1 MFMTISGM
9 ARSLPQHPSPSKPL
23 PFAWPEAS
31 DGEAATPLAAPSG
44 SGLLIFSRPDDPTG
58 VHRALSPAPGA
69 KYPPRVQSSVPA
81 IPVVVVVDEGTFG
94 HEALADELGAAFVV
108 HVAVGLADALSIL
121 PALER
126 PLVLVPRALDPMTG
140 DRLLG
145 ELARHRFDLIGL
157 LMLDDDVPTVAT
169 DGVHILI
176 RRPLRPGALRLHLEG
191 AARLRHAML
200 ASQAEARRLN
210 EDLSRLRD
218 GLRHD
223 LRGQLQAVVGL
234 ASLVLE
240 LERPLRAPDDEIL
253 DFVARIAQSGER
265 LTHFADRLG
274 DWLNAARRPVEEGI
288 VDLGEL
294 LLEVVADAR
303 ANHPVLAARRTPT
316 PIAFDPLAMTP
327 ADPTALAARVP
338 GDARL
343 LQRALATLVG
353 HLLET
358 VGRAEVT
365 LRKDG
370 DAWTFA
376 VRDHSPRTFP
386 RAQLDRA
393 FRLFER
399 LMGGDGLA
407 LAYVAKVAERH
418 GGQVA
423 ATPHPDGGHE
433 LTLTL
438 PTAARAIED
447 EVATTP
453 STSST
458 TVISA
463 TPSGTRHSAERTTS

>member
-1 MFMTISGM
+1 MQRRLPP
-9 ARSLPQHPSPSKPL
+9 AR
-23 PFAWPEAS
+23 A
-31 DGEAATPLAAPSG
+31 
-44 SGLLIFSRPDDPTG
+44 
-58 VHRALSPAPGA
+58 A
-69 KYPPRVQSSVPA
+69 KYPPPVNASDSV

-108 HVAVGLADALSIL
+108 HVAVGLAEALSAL
-121 PALER
+121 PALDH
-126 PLVLVPRALDPMTG
+126 PLVLAPRALDPLTG
-140 DRLLG
+140 DRLLA
-145 ELARHRFDLIGL
+145 ELARHRFDFLGL
-157 LMLDDDVPTVAT
+157 LMLDDDVPSVAA

-191 AARLRHAML
+191 AARLRDAML
-200 ASQAEARRLN
+200 ANAAEARRLN
-210 EDLSRLRD
+210 EDLTRLRD

-274 DWLNAARRPVEEGI
+274 DWLNAARRPIEAGV

-303 ANHPVLAARRTPT
+303 ATHPVLSARRTPT
-316 PIAFDPLAMTP
+316 PVAMDPLALTP

-343 LQRALATLVG
+343 LQRALQTLIG

-370 DAWTFA
+370 DAWTLA
-376 VRDHSPRTFP
+376 LRDHAPRTYP
-386 RAQLDRA
+386 KAQLDRA

-433 LTLTL
+433 LTFTL
-438 PTAARAIED
+438 PTAAARRASDHEAPAD
-447 EVATTP
+447 
-453 STSST
+453 
-458 TVISA
+458 TVKLISA
-463 TPSGTRHSAERTTS
+463 TPSGASPSDGSRTPS